1 MTVDVQRR
9 PDQRHGS
16 ADAHGNGTAVG
27 ETRTGAAVTAPVRYH
42 LPVRVAVI
50 GGGAAGFFCALAAAT
65 RSPSAEVVILEATRH
80 PLQKVR
86 ISGGGRCNVTHHC
99 FDPRELVKGYPRGA
113 KELLGPFTR
122 FGPRE
127 TVQWFE
133 SRGVRLKA
141 EADGRM
147 FPVTDR
153 SETVVDCLVEAARSS
168 GVRLR
173 LGANVR
179 TVRRT
184 TASAPE
190 FEIELTDGS
199 RERFDRLMLATGG
212 SPTGYRLAASL
223 GHSIIPCVPSL
234 FTFNVVDPRLEG
246 LSGISFNDVALTLA
260 PTGAKELTQTGPLLI
275 THWGLSGPAVLKL
288 SAWGARPLS
297 DCAYRAALTVDFLP
311 NHGGTRVH
319 EELAAW
325 KSDHARKRVVTAN
338 PFSLPGRYWS
348 RAVLHAGT
356 AEDAVWS
363 NLSNAS
369 LAALAAELTA
379 ARFSISGKGIFKEE
393 FVTCGGVKLSEVD
406 FKTMESKVVPGL
418 YLGGEVL
425 DIDGITGGYN
435 FQSAWTTGWTAGAAA
450 VTAPVLSAR

>member
-1 MTVDVQRR
+1 M
-9 PDQRHGS
+9 
-16 ADAHGNGTAVG
+16 
-27 ETRTGAAVTAPVRYH
+27 
-42 LPVRVAVI
+42 RVAVI

-173 LGANVR
+173 LGTNVR

-190 FEIELTDGS
+190 FEIRADGW
-199 RERFDRLMLATGG
+199 LA
-212 SPTGYRLAASL
+212 
-223 GHSIIPCVPSL
+223 
-234 FTFNVVDPRLEG
+234 
-246 LSGISFNDVALTLA
+246 
-260 PTGAKELTQTGPLLI
+260 
-275 THWGLSGPAVLKL
+275 
-288 SAWGARPLS
+288 
-297 DCAYRAALTVDFLP
+297 
-311 NHGGTRVH
+311 
-319 EELAAW
+319 
-325 KSDHARKRVVTAN
+325 
-338 PFSLPGRYWS
+338 
-348 RAVLHAGT
+348 
-356 AEDAVWS
+356 
-363 NLSNAS
+363 
-369 LAALAAELTA
+369 
-379 ARFSISGKGIFKEE
+379 
-393 FVTCGGVKLSEVD
+393 
-406 FKTMESKVVPGL
+406 
-418 YLGGEVL
+418 
-425 DIDGITGGYN
+425 
-435 FQSAWTTGWTAGAAA
+435 
-450 VTAPVLSAR
+450 